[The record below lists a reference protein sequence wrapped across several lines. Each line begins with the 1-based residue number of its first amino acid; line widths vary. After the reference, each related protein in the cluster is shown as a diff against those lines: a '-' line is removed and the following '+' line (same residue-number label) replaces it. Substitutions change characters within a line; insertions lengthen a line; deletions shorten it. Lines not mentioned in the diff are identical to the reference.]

1 MRYHLAH
8 IIPDPRMHGLN
19 GYKEVIETVAWGLEQ
34 LGHQVS
40 YGINQIVADARNIMF
55 GGQLLS
61 LEEIEKIPPGTI
73 FYNFEQMNP
82 LWRPGDRYEAYA
94 SKFQIWDYSPFNL
107 TAWGRVEP
115 HFPVKIVPVGFA
127 PVLVRIP
134 QAAVQ
139 DIDVLIYGLPNQWRT
154 SAFTE
159 LAMRGLSC
167 MFFSGLYGPGRDGL
181 IARSKIVLNVS
192 LYTEERIFE
201 VVRVSYLMANRKA
214 VVAHIDAGAKI
225 DADLAAGVQVSTRES
240 LITDVVAL
248 ARDDAA
254 RADLGRRA
262 FEAISGREIVPILQR
277 ALS

>member
-19 GYKEVIETVAWGLEQ
+19 GYKEVIETVAWGLGQ
-34 LGHQVS
+34 LGHQVT

-55 GGQLLS
+55 GGQLLG
-61 LEEIEKIPPGTI
+61 LEEIERIPPGTI
-73 FYNFEQMNP
+73 FYNFEQLSP
-82 LWRPGDRYEAYA
+82 LWKPGDRYEAYA

-107 TAWGRVEP
+107 PAWNKTEPRFAVRIVE
-115 HFPVKIVPVGFA
+115 VGFA
-127 PVLVRIP
+127 PILVRIP
-134 QAAVQ
+134 KAEVQ
-139 DIDVLIYGLPNQWRT
+139 DIDVLIYGLPNEWRT

-167 MFFSGLYGPGRDGL
+167 MFFSGLYGPGRDSL

-192 LYTEERIFE
+192 LYTQERIFE
-201 VVRVSYLMANRKA
+201 VVRVSYLLANRKA

-225 DADLAAGVQVSTRES
+225 DADLAPGVQVSTRET
-240 LITDVVAL
+240 LIADTLAL
-248 ARDDAA
+248 ARDDP
-254 RADLGRRA
+254 RRA
-262 FEAISGREIVPILQR
+262 ALEQSGFDAISKRAIVPILRQ

>member
-19 GYKEVIETVAWGLEQ
+19 GYKEVIDTVAWGLEQ

-40 YGINQIVADARNIMF
+40 YGINQIVADARNVVF
-55 GGQLLS
+55 GGQLLGES
-61 LEEIEKIPPGTI
+61 EIGRVPPTTI
-73 FYNFEQMNP
+73 FYNFEQLNP
-82 LWRPGDRYEAYA
+82 LWKPGDRYEAYA

-107 TAWGRVEP
+107 TSWNRAEP
-115 HFPVKIVPVGFA
+115 RLPVKIVPVGFA

-134 QAAVQ
+134 PAAVQ
-139 DIDVLIYGLPNQWRT
+139 DIDVLIYGLPNQWRLG
-154 SAFTE
+154 AFSE

-225 DADLAAGVQVSTRES
+225 DEDLASGVKVASRET
-240 LITDVVAL
+240 LIADVVAL
-248 ARDDAA
+248 ARDEAA
-254 RADLGRRA
+254 RADLGQRA
-262 FEAISGREIVPILQR
+262 FEAISRREIVPILQR